1 MNTKLMGLVLL
12 VLLTACSSRTL
23 KKDYVVEDASH
34 QDLPKWIQ
42 DTDEWAQDHDEDD
55 YKNFKYYT
63 FTSEPKNSRVTAC
76 EIAKLRVN
84 SEVASEVTQFI
95 KHSLSTTKE
104 GDSKDLEDN
113 LDEYMDETLTK
124 EVQSYVV
131 GAQTIKKY
139 WEKRAFK
146 KDLGSVK
153 NISGFTCSVLVKIS
167 KKNMM
172 QAFELAFKKLRAK
185 AKNLGLKQK
194 IDQAKEEVNK
204 EFL

>member
-1 MNTKLMGLVLL
+1 MNSKLIGLVLL
-12 VLLTACSSRTL
+12 VILAACSSRTL
-23 KKDYVVEDASH
+23 KKDYAVEDSSH
-34 QDLPKWIQ
+34 QEIPEWIQ
-42 DTDEWAQDHDEDD
+42 DSDEWAQDNDEDD
-55 YKNFKYYT
+55 YKKNKYYT

-95 KHSLSTTKE
+95 KHSLSTTTE
-104 GDSKDLEDN
+104 GDSKDLDEN

-124 EVQSYVV
+124 EVQSYVI

-139 WEKRAFK
+139 WEKRVFT
-146 KDLGSVK
+146 KDLGAKK

-167 KKNMM
+167 KKNMK
-172 QAFELAFKKLRAK
+172 QAFDMAFKKLKAK
-185 AKNLGLKQK
+185 AKNYNLKQK
-194 IDQAKEEVNK
+194 IEKAKEDVNK